1 MQHWGSCQS
10 LLCPPSP
17 CPSLTFHILKV
28 AVLPP
33 ASGLTHMVTPLPHFA
48 PPGTIHP
55 PDLSCNHPSSQ
66 RSFLSPPLS
75 GFFVAIS
82 TFIITL
88 FCVVICLNRSS
99 SPMTRTVLI
108 QHDVPGVRCNGSL
121 GEHLQCAE
129 CCPGHWGGCDSGP
142 PLGPAPW
149 LALACRGHTRWPPR
163 VRAKSS
169 AASLSC
175 RTSACLPPGRGVYH
189 LPRSPLQVG
198 ANSARVRQGRV
209 KVPANR

>member
-129 CCPGHWGGCDSGP
+129 CCPGHWGDVTVA
-142 PLGPAPW
+142 PAWPR
-149 LALACRGHTRWPPR
+149 ALAGSRLQRPHPLASPR
-163 VRAKSS
+163 ESKVFCSIS
-169 AASLSC
+169 VMQNLC
-175 RTSACLPPGRGVYH
+175 LPTSRKGCLPP
-189 LPRSPLQVG
+189 PQVTTP
-198 ANSARVRQGRV
+198 SWSQ
-209 KVPANR
+209 